1 MPAVELAE
9 PPLEGSTGGAGRRP
23 VPQMRTGN
31 RTQVETVKL
40 RSDGQSNC
48 FSGCRFRIKS
58 NDIARKAIEKRKE
71 ITACGFP
78 SNWIHKSESSNYS
91 TPFLQYGV
99 PFVCVCVF
107 LLPPP
112 DVPRGVDV
120 ATMDKKLIVMWIWV
134 YLNQTGYL
142 QQSRINEFEGRF
154 NILAQD

>member
-1 MPAVELAE
+1 MEPYYHYQVARGGGGGVDGANLPAVELAE

-99 PFVCVCVF
+99 PFLCVCVCSF
-107 LLPPP
+107 FHRQMSLEGL
-112 DVPRGVDV
+112 
-120 ATMDKKLIVMWIWV
+120 MWQPW
-134 YLNQTGYL
+134 TR
-142 QQSRINEFEGRF
+142 S
-154 NILAQD
+154 

>member
-1 MPAVELAE
+1 M
-9 PPLEGSTGGAGRRP
+9 
-23 VPQMRTGN
+23 
-31 RTQVETVKL
+31 
-40 RSDGQSNC
+40 
-48 FSGCRFRIKS
+48 
-58 NDIARKAIEKRKE
+58 
-71 ITACGFP
+71 
-78 SNWIHKSESSNYS
+78 
-91 TPFLQYGV
+91 
-99 PFVCVCVF
+99 CVCVF